1 MLLHI
6 QLGLVHATV
15 MEQVM
20 TPIWATAHHTQFTE
34 PGWTYL
40 GHGHGVGT
48 LQGGGTYVTYLAP
61 AVTRAASGGR
71 DWTLV
76 LEKIRASTGP
86 CLRDNYK
93 NDSMATETVTVVLEG
108 ALRMNAPVQT
118 WRSVRSAFIS
128 LTPISLWSQRLRW
141 VG

>member
-1 MLLHI
+1 MVLHI
-6 QLGLVHATV
+6 QLGLTRNAMVTL
-15 MEQVM
+15 QVK

-61 AVTRAASGGR
+61 AVTTAAINAGTSSVSGGR

-93 NDSMATETVTVVLEG
+93 NESMATETVTIVLEG
-108 ALRMNAPVQT
+108 ALRTDAPVQT
-118 WRSVRSAFIS
+118 WRSVRS
-128 LTPISLWSQRLRW
+128 
-141 VG
+141 V

>member
-1 MLLHI
+1 
-6 QLGLVHATV
+6 
-15 MEQVM
+15 M

-40 GHGHGVGT
+40 KHGHGVGT

-61 AVTRAASGGR
+61 AVTTTATNAGASSGGR

-93 NDSMATETVTVVLEG
+93 NESMATETVTVVLEG
-108 ALRMNAPVQT
+108 ALRMDTPVQT
-118 WRSVRSAFIS
+118 WRSVRSRFIDS
-128 LTPISLWSQRLRW
+128 NSAC
-141 VG
+141 